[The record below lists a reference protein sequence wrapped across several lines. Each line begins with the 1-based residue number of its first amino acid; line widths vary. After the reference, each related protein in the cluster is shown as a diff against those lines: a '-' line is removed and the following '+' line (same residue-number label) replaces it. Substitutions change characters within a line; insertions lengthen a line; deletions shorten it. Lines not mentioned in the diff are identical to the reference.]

1 MAASPPRCYSL
12 PRPLLLRLSSPI
24 LESLSQTPYSPPEGS
39 AVSVKSLL
47 EGLLRH
53 LDQVPEDEF
62 RLEIRDFILCC
73 AAMAA
78 SEGVES
84 PAVYWVPAE
93 LANAARSA
101 LREMAV
107 AVGLNSER
115 EMVAEMI
122 PEVVVQL
129 KGVIK
134 ESCVDPESVEVVAAS
149 AKAPV
154 AYAVLAA
161 HQFRWLVSQILFPN
175 LGKLIWLVIP
185 CALTAL
191 DHWSPEVKEQGM
203 LTFMHVGKNVT
214 MAELG
219 WYEDAILDA
228 CCRNIASS
236 DELWHCVVEVSVLM
250 LTCLEGK
257 NPRSS
262 WFEQIM
268 NEMLGHLERQ
278 PMNKDRRVAWLRLI
292 QPVFNAMGLV
302 LLAHFRRI
310 FSLFF
315 HWMHADDD
323 KTILL
328 VLERL
333 NDIIKLTWIRKSP
346 YFQRL
351 VDELIL
357 LYKESATKKGREI
370 IRNQIMQTLI
380 LLQKCQGL
388 CFESA
393 WNKHNDDPDLTML
406 TSSFSNLVC
415 SGPESCT

>member
-1 MAASPPRCYSL
+1 MAAIPPRCYSL
-12 PRPLLLRLSSPI
+12 PRSLLLRLSSPI
-24 LESLSQTPYSPPEGS
+24 RESLSQTPYAPPEGS
-39 AVSVKSLL
+39 AISIKSLL
-47 EGLLRH
+47 EDLLPHRN
-53 LDQVPEDEF
+53 QVSDDEF
-62 RLEIRDFILCC
+62 RVEIRDFILCC

-78 SEGVES
+78 SEGVEF
-84 PAVYWVPAE
+84 PAVYWIPGD
-93 LANAARSA
+93 LARASILA

-107 AVGLNSER
+107 AVGLSSER
-115 EMVAEMI
+115 EMVAEMM

-129 KGVIK
+129 KEVIK
-134 ESCVDPESVEVVAAS
+134 ESCIDPDSEEVVAAS

-154 AYAVLAA
+154 ACAVLAA
-161 HQFRWLVSQILFPN
+161 HQFRWLASQVLYPN
-175 LGKLIWLVIP
+175 LGKIMWLLIP

-203 LTFMHVGKNVT
+203 VTFIHVAKNVT
-214 MAELG
+214 VAELA

-236 DELWHCVVEVSVLM
+236 DELWHLVVEVSVLM
-250 LTCLEGK
+250 LTFMEGK

-262 WFEQIM
+262 WFEQIL

-278 PMNKDRRVAWLRLI
+278 PMNKERRVAWLLLI
-292 QPVFNAMGLV
+292 EPVFNAMGLV

-323 KTILL
+323 KTVIL

-333 NDIIKLTWIRKSP
+333 NAIIKLTWIRKSP

-351 VDELIL
+351 VDELIQ
-357 LYKESATKKGREI
+357 LYKESATKKSREV
-370 IRNQIMQTLI
+370 IRSHIMQTLI
-380 LLQKCQGL
+380 LLQKCQGS
-388 CFESA
+388 CFEAA
-393 WNKHNDDPDLTML
+393 WNKHNSDPNLTML
-406 TSSFSNLVC
+406 TSLFHNLAC
-415 SGPESCT
+415 GTPESCA